1 MKNLLSV
8 PAYIWAIACLLLIP
22 VIFIKNDALAR
33 QLVKLPFMKVHPVYS
48 GGEQN
53 RQYEK
58 DGLTITVN
66 KPVNTTAFGKG
77 KKEMVQV
84 SFAAQ
89 GKLPDLINQ
98 TIDYDFNDSP
108 DFSLTINT
116 ISGET
121 ELTPVNPTVRSL
133 WVSSKVKETWVVR
146 VNLTKKP
153 RP

>member
-1 MKNLLSV
+1 MKNLISV

-22 VIFIKNDALAR
+22 VMFIKNDALAR

-66 KPVNTTAFGKG
+66 KPVNNTAFGKG
-77 KKEMVQV
+77 RKEMVQV
-84 SFAAQ
+84 SFATQ
-89 GKLPDLINQ
+89 GQLPDRIDQ
-98 TIDYDFNDSP
+98 TIDYDFNNKP

-116 ISGET
+116 LNGET
-121 ELTPVNPTVRSL
+121 ELISINPVVRSL
-133 WVSSKVKETWVVR
+133 WASSKVKEIWVVR
-146 VNLTKKP
+146 VNLNNKP